1 MQKLATGTFNHQ
13 VRQQQGFT
21 LLEVLVVVFIIALT
35 TSLAVVT
42 LGRDDQTQVDQ
53 QARQLLEDFT
63 FARDLALNQH
73 RLVGW
78 HVKNEGYY
86 FSLRNSQGS
95 WQRYTTRGLPERPW
109 KEGVSLK
116 EKSNWL
122 GNAEDEEAT
131 QPSLVFFPSGEVT
144 PATLTLA
151 LGDKQRQLRIQAQ
164 GYELLDRADG
174 N

>member
-1 MQKLATGTFNHQ
+1 MPILATGIFNPDRVQ
-13 VRQQQGFT
+13 KGFT

-53 QARQLLEDFT
+53 QARQLLDDFT

-78 HVKNEGYY
+78 HVQEQGYY
-86 FSLRNSQGS
+86 FSLRDSRGV
-95 WQRYTTRGLPERPW
+95 WQKYTTRGLPERPW
-109 KEGVSLK
+109 KEGVSLR
-116 EKSNWL
+116 EQPNRL
-122 GNAEDEEAT
+122 GREEDEEAT

-144 PATLTLA
+144 PATLTLV
-151 LGDKQRQLRIQAQ
+151 LGDQQRQVRLQAQ
-164 GYELLDRADG
+164 GYELLDLADG

>member
-1 MQKLATGTFNHQ
+1 MKQ
-13 VRQQQGFT
+13 RGFT

-78 HVKNEGYY
+78 HLQEQGYH
-86 FSLRNSQGS
+86 FSTRDSRGV
-95 WQRYTTRGLPERPW
+95 WQKYTTRGLPERPW
-109 KEGVSLK
+109 KQGVRLAEKPEGL
-116 EKSNWL
+116 E
-122 GNAEDEEAT
+122 GEERGDAEEVA

-144 PATLTLA
+144 PATLTLM
-151 LGDKQRQLRIQAQ
+151 LGDAQRQVRLQAQ
-164 GYELLDRADG
+164 SYELLDLADG